1 MICQEKKCDKNARF
15 YIPYKEKYVWCDHK
29 SSQYVMEEG
38 IEIIDPQTPRNI
50 LKNFDTSLENFQI
63 FSQEHNNESDQLEVN
78 DMCTTMREELKS
90 INEELGEAEQN
101 NEAFKYKVI
110 EKEAMK
116 LLMNLNN
123 QKIYID
129 YCLKRTNDYNLGCL
143 SGSNEG
149 ANLQIKTKKMS
160 KCLCFRIF
168 AFECPTI
175 RIL

>member
-1 MICQEKKCDKNARF
+1 
-15 YIPYKEKYVWCDHK
+15 
-29 SSQYVMEEG
+29 MEEG
-38 IEIIDPQTPRNI
+38 IEIIDPQIPRSI
-50 LKNFDTSLENFQI
+50 LQNFDTSLENFQI

-78 DMCTTMREELKS
+78 NMCTTMREELKS
-90 INEELGEAEQN
+90 INDELREAEQN
-101 NEAFKYKVI
+101 NEAYKYKAI

-116 LLMNLNN
+116 LLMNLKN

-129 YCLKRTNDYNLGCL
+129 CCLKKINDYNLGCL

-160 KCLCFRIF
+160 KYLCFRIF
-168 AFECPTI
+168 TFECPRM